1 MTAQTLLTAV
11 AAAREA
17 SRVRAK
23 TLKLRERLGHHD
35 CPLPRDFTS
44 ARIAGQSSKEIAM
57 PSEVLERTHTSL
69 KPRVSAEE
77 WEARVN
83 LAACYRLAAHY
94 RMTDLIYTHISA
106 RVPGPEH
113 HFLINAFGLL
123 WDEIGASTLVK
134 VTLDGEIVE
143 DPTGNGIN
151 RAGYVIH
158 SAVHRARKDIDCVM
172 HTHTAAGIAV
182 SAQEHGLLPMSQ
194 HAMRFT
200 DSIGYHDY
208 EGLALEM
215 DEQARLVNDLGEHK
229 AMILRNHGLLTCGSS
244 IAEAFDLMY
253 YLERA
258 CQAQVAATAGGATI
272 RTPPHEV
279 AQKTARQFRNLPY
292 KTQKTEWKAL
302 LRMLDKTD
310 DSYKR

>member
-1 MTAQTLLTAV
+1 MASNVRKL
-11 AAAREA
+11 AA
-17 SRVRAK
+17 
-23 TLKLRERLGHHD
+23 
-35 CPLPRDFTS
+35 
-44 ARIAGQSSKEIAM
+44 SSVKD
-57 PSEVLERTHTSL
+57 
-69 KPRVSAEE
+69 RVSAGE

-83 LAACYRLAAHY
+83 LAACYRIAAHY

-123 WDEIGASTLVK
+123 WDEISASTLVK
-134 VTLDGEIVE
+134 VTLDGEIVD

-158 SAVHRARKDIDCVM
+158 SAVHRARPDVQCVM

-182 SAQEHGLLPMSQ
+182 SAQEEGLLPLSQ

-200 DSIGYHDY
+200 NSIGYHDY
-208 EGLALEM
+208 EGLALEL
-215 DEQARLVNDLGEHK
+215 DEQARLTHDLGSHK
-229 AMILRNHGLLTCGSS
+229 VMILRNHGLLACGESV
-244 IAEAFDLMY
+244 AEAFDLMY

-258 CQAQVAATAGGATI
+258 CQSQINAMAGGAKL
-272 RTPPHEV
+272 RMPPPAV
-279 AQKTARQFRNLPY
+279 AEKTAGQFLKLSY
-292 KTQKTEWKAL
+292 KAKKTEWKAL

-310 DSYKR
+310 PSYKD